1 MKIAAIGKR
10 LLPVTEE
17 LTTNGVSV
25 SWHPSVEDTQAHNL
39 VFIEA
44 EPDIQ
49 RQLKD
54 LVKEQAEKNY
64 YKKVVL
70 VDFDNIAIPAA
81 MQLPPFIVD
90 VVQYSKNKETF
101 VGIVK
106 TLIHFTS
113 EKKAEKKNVTT
124 FKMPLSKRLFDIIV
138 SSMIILMISP
148 ILILVAILI
157 KLESKGPIVY
167 QSPRVGTGYKIFPFY
182 KFRSMR
188 PDADKLLEN
197 MKHLNHYAQD
207 DKAVEDPTT
216 KIDGVD
222 QSIAFDDENV
232 LIGDDYWV
240 EEPKFA
246 AFKQKEEKNSFVKI
260 NNDPRITRVGKIIRN
275 SSIDELPQLF
285 NVLLGH
291 MSIVGN
297 RPLPLYEAEKLTSDD
312 WSKRFMAPAGITGL
326 WQVTERGKKAT
337 SEDSRKR
344 LDIEYAENYSL
355 WMDIKILVKTPL
367 AAFQHENV

>member
-1 MKIAAIGKR
+1 MEIAAIGKR
-10 LLPVTEE
+10 LLSVTNE
-17 LTTNGVSV
+17 LVANGLHA
-25 SWHPSVEDTQAHNL
+25 SWHSSVDSASSQTL
-39 VFIEA
+39 LLIEA
-44 EPDIQ
+44 EEDIEKQ
-49 RQLKD
+49 
-54 LVKEQAEKNY
+54 VKALSLEQSEKKLHN
-64 YKKVVL
+64 KMVL
-70 VDFDNIAIPAA
+70 VA
-81 MQLPPFIVD
+81 MDDVQVPSTLQLPPFIID
-90 VVQYSKNKETF
+90 IVQYKKDSNNFST
-101 VGIVK
+101 IVRTLVRMTTERK
-106 TLIHFTS
+106 T
-113 EKKAEKKNVTT
+113 EKKQATV
-124 FKMPLSKRLFDIIV
+124 FKMPLSKRLFDIFI
-138 SSMIILMISP
+138 SSFIILMISP

-197 MKHLNHYAQD
+197 MKHLNHYAQED
-207 DKAVEDPTT
+207 EVAEDPTT
-216 KIDGVD
+216 KIHSID
-222 QSIAFDDENV
+222 QNIVFDDENV

-312 WSKRFMAPAGITGL
+312 WSRRFMAPAGITGL

>member
-1 MKIAAIGKR
+1 MEIAAIGKR
-10 LLPVTEE
+10 LLSVTNE
-17 LTTNGVSV
+17 LVANGLHA
-25 SWHPSVEDTQAHNL
+25 SWHSSVDSASSQAL
-39 VFIEA
+39 LLIEA
-44 EPDIQ
+44 EEDIEKQ
-49 RQLKD
+49 VQALS
-54 LVKEQAEKNY
+54 LEQSEKNLHN
-64 YKKVVL
+64 KMVL
-70 VDFDNIAIPAA
+70 VA
-81 MQLPPFIVD
+81 MDDVQVLPTLQLPPFIID
-90 VVQYSKNKETF
+90 IVQYKKDSNNFST
-101 VGIVK
+101 IVRTLVRMTAERK
-106 TLIHFTS
+106 T
-113 EKKAEKKNVTT
+113 EKKQATV
-124 FKMPLSKRLFDIIV
+124 FKMPLSKRLFDIFV
-138 SSMIILMISP
+138 SSFIILMISP